1 MDHKWGEM
9 VDSGYFG
16 MLVAAVFSTLGCW
29 IMIPVYIS
37 CEEWRNAR
45 RSLLL
50 WLFGMLLL
58 GVAFGFAVLYDKF
71 G

>member
-1 MDHKWGEM
+1 M

-16 MLVAAVFSTLGCW
+16 MLVAAGYCTLGL
-29 IMIPVYIS
+29 ILKTIIDLYLQD
-37 CEEWRNAR
+37 RKNAK
-45 RSLLL
+45 RSFLL
-50 WLFGMLLL
+50 WLFSIFVL